1 VAALARPDSMQVIL
15 REDVKNLG
23 KRGEIVK
30 VADGYARNFLFPRGL
45 ADDLS
50 EGRMKQAQ
58 VEQRKAQGRQD
69 RLLQEAQAL
78 GERISAMAIEL
89 KLKVGENGKP
99 FGSVTAQDIASALAQ
114 QGVEVDK
121 RRIEIAAPIRQLGE
135 YVVEVRPHAK
145 VTARLRITVVRA

>member
-1 VAALARPDSMQVIL
+1 MQVIL

-69 RLLQEAQAL
+69 RLFQEAQAL

-99 FGSVTAQDIASALAQ
+99 FGSVTAQDIASALAER
-114 QGVEVDK
+114 GVEVDK
-121 RRIEIAAPIRQLGE
+121 RRIEIPAPIRQLGE

>member
-1 VAALARPDSMQVIL
+1 MQVIL
-15 REDVKNLG
+15 REDVKGVG

-45 ADDLS
+45 AEDLS

-58 VEQRKAQGRQD
+58 AEQRKAQGRQD
-69 RLLQEAQAL
+69 RLLQEAKAL
-78 GERISAMAIEL
+78 GERISALQVEV

-99 FGSVTAQDIASALAQ
+99 FGAVTAQAIATSLAAH
-114 QGVEVDK
+114 GIDVDK
-121 RRIEIAAPIRQLGE
+121 RRIELSAPIRQLGE

-145 VTARLRITVVRA
+145 VTAHLRVAVVRE

>member
-1 VAALARPDSMQVIL
+1 MQVIL
-15 REDVKNLG
+15 REDVKGLG

-30 VADGYARNFLFPRGL
+30 VADGYARNYLFPRGL

-69 RLLQEAQAL
+69 RLLQEARAL
-78 GERISAMAIEL
+78 GERVSAAKVEL

-99 FGSVTAQDIASALAQ
+99 FGAVTAQDIATALAA
-114 QGVEVDK
+114 QGLTVDK
-121 RRIEIAAPIRQLGE
+121 RRIELASPIRQLGE
-135 YVVEVRPHAK
+135 YVVEVRPHQN
-145 VTARLRITVVRA
+145 VTARLSVVVVRA